1 MNKKELLNVYGG
13 VSYGIIGAIVGFIVF
28 IIGLADGY
36 QRPKACDE

>member
-13 VSYGIIGAIVGFIVF
+13 VSYGVIGFIVF

-36 QRPKACDE
+36 QRPKTCDE